1 MVIKEIKDP
10 ELLQFCT
17 MLLTRTLIELNQNKN
32 AEWLETFA
40 NSLANDLQN
49 DFKNLDVRDIE
60 LAFHNGIRNQNEN
73 KTIVL
78 NVPTYYLWIKE
89 QRNLIWKEQSK
100 EPERRDKRIQYR
112 SRNGTGLKSI
122 SNIKKLKQ

>member
-1 MVIKEIKDP
+1 MKIKEIKDP

-32 AEWLETFA
+32 AQWLETFA

-60 LAFHNGIRNQNEN
+60 LAFHNGIRSQNEN

-112 SRNGTGLKSI
+112 RCS
-122 SNIKKLKQ
+122 